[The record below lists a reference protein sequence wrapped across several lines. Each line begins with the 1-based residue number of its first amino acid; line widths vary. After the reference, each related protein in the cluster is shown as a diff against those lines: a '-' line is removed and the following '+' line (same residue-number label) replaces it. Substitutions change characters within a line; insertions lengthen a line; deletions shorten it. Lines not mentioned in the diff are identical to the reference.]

1 MPTPNTHHGAQYIR
15 DVMIKSYG
23 KSIFFAGVG
32 GVMMSSLALL
42 TKRAGYNVIGSD
54 RSQTPTTQ
62 RLERSGIY
70 INYLHS
76 ADNINDSIGAFVY
89 TVAISPDNPE
99 YLEAQRRNIPCIS
112 RADYL
117 GYIMTEYKNRIGI
130 AGMHGKS
137 TVTSMCAQ
145 IFMTDTENGGFPM
158 PTVISGAEYK
168 PMGGAYHIG
177 ENENFIFEACEYMDS
192 FLDFNPTVAVLL
204 NAEMEHVDYFKSM
217 EHINSSFA
225 KYAGLTGSGGVCV
238 ANADDENIMLS
249 VKDYCGKLITFGLKK
264 PADYTAKNIRVEN
277 ARLRYDLVYNG
288 EIVADISL
296 AICGEHNVYNSMA
309 AAAAAHVC
317 GVPFSN
323 IEEGLCSFV
332 GAGRRMEYRGRV
344 FGADVY
350 DDYGHHPT
358 EVEATLKGAAEMFCG
373 RRIICVF
380 QPHTYSRTASLIDSF
395 KNCFDAADMVILA
408 DIYAARETNI
418 YGISSKD
425 LCDKIGER
433 AIYGGSF
440 GNCGIVLQNN
450 LCEDDVVVVMGAGDI
465 YKIYSVLGLNE
476 KTK

>member
-1 MPTPNTHHGAQYIR
+1 MPTPNTHHGAKYIKR
-15 DVMIKSYG
+15 VMSEASG
-23 KSIFFAGVG
+23 RSIFFAGVG

-62 RLERSGIY
+62 KLESSGIY
-70 INYLHS
+70 VNYLHS
-76 ADNINDSIGAFVY
+76 ADNINDSVGAFVY

-99 YLEAQRRNIPCIS
+99 YLEAQRRGIPCIS

-145 IFMTDTENGGFPM
+145 IFLTDAESNGTPD
-158 PTVISGAEYK
+158 PTIISGAEYK

-204 NAEMEHVDYFKSM
+204 NAEMEHVDYFRSM

-225 KYAGLTGSGGVCV
+225 KYASLTGTGGVCV
-238 ANADDENIMLS
+238 ANADDENIMAS
-249 VKDYCGKLITFGLKK
+249 VEKYEGSLVTFAIESE
-264 PADYTAKNIRVEN
+264 ADYTARNIRVEN
-277 ARLRYDLVYNG
+277 GRLLYELVHCG
-288 EIVADISL
+288 APVANIN
-296 AICGEHNVYNSMA
+296 IGIGGKHNVYNSMA
-309 AAAAAHVC
+309 AAAAAHAC
-317 GVPFSN
+317 GVPFAS
-323 IEEGLCSFV
+323 IESGLCAFS

-358 EVEATLKGAAEMFCG
+358 EVAATLAGAAEMFPQ

-380 QPHTYSRTASLIDSF
+380 QPHTYSRTAALLDSF
-395 KNCFDAADMVILA
+395 KTAFDSADIVIVA
-408 DIYAARETNI
+408 DIYAARESNI

-425 LCDKIGER
+425 LCEKIGER

-450 LCEDDVVVVMGAGDI
+450 LREGDVVLVMGAGDI

>member
-1 MPTPNTHHGAQYIR
+1 MPTPNTHYGAKYIKN
-15 DVMIKSYG
+15 VMKKSIG

-42 TKRAGYNVIGSD
+42 TKRAGYNVVGSD
-54 RSQTPTTQ
+54 RSQTPTTEK
-62 RLERSGIY
+62 LEKSGIF

-99 YLEAQRRNIPCIS
+99 YVEAQRRKIPCIS

-117 GYIMTEYKNRIGI
+117 GYLMTEYKNRIGI

-145 IFMTDTENGGFPM
+145 IFLTDSERGGAPS
-158 PTVISGAEYK
+158 PTIISGADYK
-168 PMGGAYHIG
+168 PMGGAYYIG
-177 ENENFIFEACEYMDS
+177 ENENFVFEACEYMDS

-217 EHINSSFA
+217 DHINSSFA
-225 KYAGLTGSGGVCV
+225 KYASLTGKNGVCI
-238 ANADDENIMLS
+238 ANADDENIMTS
-249 VKDYCGKLITFGLKK
+249 VVNYEGELIAFGLTNTS
-264 PADYTAKNIRVEN
+264 DYTAKNIRVEDS
-277 ARLRYDLVYNG
+277 RLRYDLVYHG
-288 EIVADISL
+288 VTVADICL
-296 AICGEHNVYNSMA
+296 AICGAHNVYNSMA
-309 AAAAAHVC
+309 AAAAAHAC
-317 GVPFSN
+317 GVDFES
-323 IEEGLCSFV
+323 IEAGLAAFV
-332 GAGRRMEYRGRV
+332 GAGRRMEYKGRA
-344 FGADVY
+344 FGADIY

-358 EVEATLKGAAEMFCG
+358 EVAATLCGAREMFCG

-380 QPHTYSRTASLIDSF
+380 QPHTFSRTAALIDNF
-395 KNCFDAADMVILA
+395 KCSFDAADIVVLA
-408 DIYAARETNI
+408 DIYAAREENI

-440 GNCGIVLQNN
+440 AHCGIILQRE
-450 LCEDDVVVVMGAGDI
+450 LREGDVVVVMGAGDI

-476 KTK
+476 VK